1 MMKSYNIF
9 HCLRILLLIIIS
21 YPAITEAAD
30 IVPFATRNQSP
41 LIQIFGLPAIGDSA
55 VLNRAEKQVGLS
67 VDLASNYTSSSAAGE
82 YILLDGESLRIN
94 MQGRYGLGKGLEI
107 GVEIPWV
114 VIGGGFLDDF
124 IIKYHDAFGFP
135 QGGRD
140 AAPRNHLLYLYRKNN
155 IDRLRLENSSTG
167 IGDIS
172 LQGGWQLYKGQGDS
186 PGAVSMR
193 AALKLPTGDSDQL
206 HGSGSTDLALWLS
219 AGSAFPLPTGH
230 FVIYGAAG
238 LLGMTEGKILKDQQ
252 RNLVG
257 FGSLGVGWDPFSWLA
272 LKIQADAH
280 TPFYRESGLK
290 EVDAYSVQLT
300 IGGTVAFDTKTSLD
314 IGVSEDLI
322 VATAPDVV
330 FHLALRRTF

>member
-1 MMKSYNIF
+1 M
-9 HCLRILLLIIIS
+9 
-21 YPAITEAAD
+21 D
-30 IVPFATRNQSP
+30 IP
-41 LIQIFGLPAIGDSA
+41 
-55 VLNRAEKQVGLS
+55 
-67 VDLASNYTSSSAAGE
+67 
-82 YILLDGESLRIN
+82 YI
-94 MQGRYGLGKGLEI
+94 
-107 GVEIPWV
+107 VT
-114 VIGGGFLDDF
+114 GGGFLDDF
-124 IIKYHDAFGFP
+124 IIKYHDTFGFP

-140 AAPRNHLLYLYRKNN
+140 NAPRNRLLYLYRKDN
-155 IDRLRLENSSTG
+155 IDRLRLASSSTG

-172 LQGGWQLYKGQGDS
+172 VNGAWQFYKGPGEY
-186 PGAVSMR
+186 PGAVSLR

-219 AGSAFPLPTGH
+219 AGSSFSLPTGRLA
-230 FVIYGAAG
+230 VYGGAG
-238 LLGMTEGKILKDQQ
+238 LLGMTEGKILTDQQ

-257 FGSLGVGWDPFSWLA
+257 FGSLGVGWDALSWLA

-290 EVDAYSVQLT
+290 EVEAASVQLI
-300 IGGTVAFDTKTSLD
+300 IGGTIAFDAKTSLD